1 MESMKRLRKKFVT
14 DRRDFSKG
22 GPTKHSKPQ
31 TGHAD
36 RLPGPEWSFVPEYIG
51 SLRPG
56 GGGIRWMGN
65 CFNDTSSEV
74 NMDPQHEAKVTISMH
89 SPVAIFCEDA
99 YFIATPFRYDL
110 VDFIIHGK
118 YEIKWGK
125 MEGEELDD
133 MTTNGVRIFRLS
145 QSVAMTIVDT
155 WETLQ
160 LFLGA
165 LTGGPGVP
173 RGVAERNLKFLNKYA
188 NYEMKPVQ
196 SLASVDPSLM
206 RSGDM
211 IGVVRLDGLD
221 PLIMWG
227 TGSHLGHTAVLM
239 RGSNGSLFVCE
250 SQSKGNYW
258 PKDAIQRTE
267 WSQWLEWAREA
278 DYNVVWM
285 PLREDVRV
293 KFNATSAMREFEQLE
308 GLRYGFYN
316 LIFGW
321 IDTPRNNFPYPL
333 TPELLMVIFALADP
347 IFRAIPSAPSIWN
360 EAMEKRLGLQEGNYS
375 TTEIYSMAQS
385 KGLSFGK
392 LMSLPEQD
400 DWVYP
405 GVKDPKGGWKYRP
418 GPSVVCDVLVC
429 RLWKA
434 GGLLPSSVNCA
445 EFTPFDLY
453 ELDLFLQDASSL
465 PPGCKADGR
474 MGYCQVLGD
483 NEITLPY
490 ANTIAPF
497 PHMRERCPTTAP
509 NYEDRR
515 LAASWC

>member
-1 MESMKRLRKKFVT
+1 MAGGRTAMQRVLLLVAVAGWVGVGWGMRREDAMQRDELTIRAFGSGGEDRFEAMKEKVYVHMQELDRAKSTVTAREAKTSMRGAGLAAAMESMKRLRKKFVT

-308 GLRYGFYN
+308 VGLPGAVREEGTDGSGEQGLRYGFYN

-375 TTEIYSMAQS
+375 TTEVRM
-385 KGLSFGK
+385 
-392 LMSLPEQD
+392 
-400 DWVYP
+400 WV
-405 GVKDPKGGWKYRP
+405 GDMLN
-418 GPSVVCDVLVC
+418 S
-429 RLWKA
+429 
-434 GGLLPSSVNCA
+434 SSVDDLLSSS
-445 EFTPFDLY
+445 FTT
-453 ELDLFLQDASSL
+453 E
-465 PPGCKADGR
+465 
-474 MGYCQVLGD
+474 
-483 NEITLPY
+483 T
-490 ANTIAPF
+490 
-497 PHMRERCPTTAP
+497 
-509 NYEDRR
+509 
-515 LAASWC
+515 